1 MRVGRKVHQ
10 VNTDSIPLKGSE
22 FRVEPAV
29 SGARKQQWRLRM
41 SFGEGA
47 TKQGQ
52 EVKVRVLG
60 PVWFLD
66 AAVEHPDEDVW
77 ILGKVHHELL
87 VLLHLST
94 NASEGRSQEKNDIN

>member
-1 MRVGRKVHQ
+1 VETKDIFWR
-10 VNTDSIPLKGSE
+10 GSDQAGTRSE
-22 FRVEPAV
+22 SA
-29 SGARKQQWRLRM
+29 G
-41 SFGEGA
+41 
-47 TKQGQ
+47 
-52 EVKVRVLG
+52 VLG

-66 AAVEHPDEDVW
+66 AAVEHPDKDVW